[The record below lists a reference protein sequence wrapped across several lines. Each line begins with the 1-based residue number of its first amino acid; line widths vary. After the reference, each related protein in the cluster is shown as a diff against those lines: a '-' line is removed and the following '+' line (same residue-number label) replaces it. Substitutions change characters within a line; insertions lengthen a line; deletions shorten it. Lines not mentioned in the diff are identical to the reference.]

1 MDINMQELDSEELYQ
16 TIKNKIKKQKEM
28 QNSEIY
34 KNTILQDYTYTQEEI
49 YCAKKFIS
57 FDVNNLNK
65 WVSTNFE
72 SNLNEKNIL
81 SPEIT
86 GKWGTAVKSQRR
98 TSIDI
103 SNLIYLSNEDIN
115 YKIVNNTLKSTFIL
129 KGESEFWI
137 FLHSK
142 GNFNDETIVIL
153 FSKIEFSETVFMPLG
168 LFVKSN
174 NNNNIYDD
182 NENNNEYTFRVLKT
196 IELVRSYNINENKY
210 NKYESSDSCMIKI
223 VVIDEGNENIKV
235 SAWIND
241 GDAENKLF
249 GNFYKQV
256 IVKNYDNIGV
266 KASSTFEFDNKC
278 YKIMIAGSGQQCKIT
293 QFCCETN
300 FKDNLDYIDG
310 CKQGFNS
317 CNCCFII

>member
-1 MDINMQELDSEELYQ
+1 MKDLDSEELYQ
-16 TIKNKIKKQKEM
+16 IIRNQIKYEKENCKKFKKLL
-28 QNSEIY
+28 S
-34 KNTILQDYTYTQEEI
+34 QDYTYTQEDI

-57 FDVNNLNK
+57 FEYNK
-65 WVSTNFE
+65 LSEWVSSTFE

-86 GKWGTAVKSQRR
+86 GKWGTAVTSQRR

-153 FSKIEFSETVFMPLG
+153 FSKIEFSETVFMSLG

-196 IELVRSYNINENKY
+196 IQLVRSYNINENKY

>member
-1 MDINMQELDSEELYQ
+1 MKDLDSEELYQ
-16 TIKNKIKKQKEM
+16 IIRNQIKYEKENCKKFKKLL
-28 QNSEIY
+28 S
-34 KNTILQDYTYTQEEI
+34 QDYTYTQEDI

-57 FDVNNLNK
+57 FEYNK
-65 WVSTNFE
+65 LSEWVSSTFE

-81 SPEIT
+81 SPQIT

-153 FSKIEFSETVFMPLG
+153 FSKIEFSETVFMSLG

-196 IELVRSYNINENKY
+196 IQLVRSYNINENKY
-210 NKYESSDSCMIKI
+210 NNKYESSDSCMIKI

-256 IVKNYDNIGV
+256 LVKNYDNIGV

-278 YKIMIAGSGQQCKIT
+278 YKVMIAGSGQQCKLK
-293 QFCCETN
+293 QFSCYSYYKTKYAPAELLN
-300 FKDNLDYIDG
+300 EGKA
-310 CKQGFNS
+310 
-317 CNCCFII
+317 CNCCNII

>member
-1 MDINMQELDSEELYQ
+1 MKDLDSEELYQ
-16 TIKNKIKKQKEM
+16 ILKDQIKNEKEKYKKFKKLL
-28 QNSEIY
+28 S
-34 KNTILQDYTYTQEEI
+34 QDYTYTQEDI

-57 FDVNNLNK
+57 FEYNK
-65 WVSTNFE
+65 LSDWVSSSFE
-72 SNLNEKNIL
+72 SNLNDKNIL
-81 SPEIT
+81 SPEIK
-86 GKWGTAVKSQRR
+86 GSWGTGVKNQKR

-103 SNLIYLSNEDIN
+103 SNLIFLSNDDIN
-115 YKIVNNTLKSTFIL
+115 YQIVNNCLKSTFIL

-153 FSKIEFSETVFMPLG
+153 FSKTEFSETVFMSLG
-168 LFVKSN
+168 VFVKSDN
-174 NNNNIYDD
+174 SNYNIYEECENNDEYNFRILKTMQLIRSYNN
-182 NENNNEYTFRVLKT
+182 NENNM
-196 IELVRSYNINENKY
+196 

-223 VVIDEGNENIKV
+223 LVNDEGNENIKV

-241 GDAENKLF
+241 GDAENILV
-249 GNFYKQV
+249 GDFYKQV
-256 IVKNYDNIGV
+256 IFKKNDNIGV
-266 KASSTFEFDNKC
+266 KASSTFELDNKN

-293 QFCCETN
+293 QFSCETN
-300 FKDNLDYIDG
+300 FKENLDYIDG